1 MERIEIFKQA
11 ELFRSLDDETLR
23 LLSERAIEKRLERNE
38 ILFLADDE
46 AKGLY
51 LIAEG
56 AVRAF
61 RTGHD
66 GREQIIHIERAVATI
81 AELPVFD
88 DGKYPS
94 TVAAEEPTLLYFLDK
109 NEMRRRCF
117 EHPQIALSAAALF
130 ARRLRGCAELVEM
143 LTLREVSQRLAR
155 YLFEQAQETG
165 EPDGNGAIRFK
176 QNLTH
181 NQLAARI
188 GTVREVVTRSF
199 YRLQNQ
205 RLIETRNKDV
215 LIYDLQA
222 LAAYFD

>member
-1 MERIEIFKQA
+1 MEKIKIFRQA
-11 ELFRSLDDETLR
+11 ELFRSLDDETIR
-23 LLSERAIEKRLERNE
+23 LLAKRAIEKRLERNE
-38 ILFLADDE
+38 ILFLAGDD

-94 TVAAEEPTLLYFLDK
+94 TVAAEEPTRLFFIEK
-109 NEMRRRCF
+109 TEMRRRCF

-143 LTLREVSQRLAR
+143 LTLREVSQRLAHH
-155 YLFEQAQETG
+155 LFEEAQKNGKTDATG
-165 EPDGNGAIRFK
+165 TIRFR

-205 RLIETRNKDV
+205 GLIETKNKDI
-215 LIYDLQA
+215 LIPDLKA
-222 LAAYFD
+222 LIAYFE